1 MSILLGFCPLH
12 PRFVWLLW
20 GGGGADK
27 SHPGKHPLGGTDLA
41 QEAMAPVTMQE
52 LSDPSE
58 DYAREISLQ
67 RSE

>member
-1 MSILLGFCPLH
+1 MSILLGFYPLH

-20 GGGGADK
+20 GASK

-41 QEAMAPVTMQE
+41 QEARALVAMQE
-52 LSDPSE
+52 LSDPSG
-58 DYAREISLQ
+58 DHAREISLQ